1 MMLGTLMML
10 AVVVVVVE
18 EDLVLF
24 CFPACHEN
32 KTKTAFGFRV
42 LKSAQFPF
50 GVSSSKQT

>member
-32 KTKTAFGFRV
+32 KTKTAFGFQDKNCIWV
-42 LKSAQFPF
+42 
-50 GVSSSKQT
+50 

>member
-10 AVVVVVVE
+10 AVVVVVVV
-18 EDLVLF
+18 VLF

>member
-10 AVVVVVVE
+10 AVVVVVVVE

-32 KTKTAFGFRV
+32 KTKTAIGF
-42 LKSAQFPF
+42 LGF
-50 GVSSSKQT
+50 

>member
-1 MMLGTLMML
+1 MVLGRLIML
-10 AVVVVVVE
+10 AVVVEEE

-32 KTKTAFGFRV
+32 KTKTAFVLRV
-42 LKSAQFPF
+42 IKFAQFPF